1 MGDLMLSRLGLA
13 IAATLLLVMSVAAL
27 RAAELTASD
36 YDYLHSRY
44 GLAQDSDVLKNMAS
58 PERRRLHEIIYNFRQ
73 DPASRDEMVRGELY
87 ESYER
92 QCDAWALGHN
102 GQRCA
107 LAPDKTVAAGQQVA
121 DRNCNLCHRFGRSM
135 SPSFFQLAQ
144 KRRWDE
150 KDVRLA
156 LSHTHNMVP
165 LTLPETEYGDL
176 AAYINSFRQAE

>member
-1 MGDLMLSRLGLA
+1 MPSRLGLA
-13 IAATLLLVMSVAAL
+13 IAAVVLLIASFASL
-27 RAAELTASD
+27 RAAELTTSD
-36 YDYLHSRY
+36 YQYLLSKY
-44 GLAQDSDVLKNMAS
+44 GLARDSDILKNMA
-58 PERRRLHEIIYNFRQ
+58 PAERWRLHDVIYNFRQ
-73 DPASRDEMVRGELY
+73 DSANRDEAVRGELY

-92 QCDAWALGHN
+92 QCDAWAVDHN

-144 KRRWDE
+144 KRRWDANGV
-150 KDVRLA
+150 KLA
-156 LSHTHNMVP
+156 LSHTHDMVP

-176 AAYINSFRQAE
+176 AAYINSFRRAE